1 MRENGHDA
9 VMPVIALGRCLN
21 DPNLF
26 GRHFRGASWAAWKVF
41 LAALFAEPADE
52 AGLAVY
58 RERTGRTAWPT
69 APFTEAAVIVGR
81 RGGKSRTLAL
91 IAVYLAC
98 FRSYEQF
105 LAPGEVATIG
115 ILAVDK
121 GQARAIFR
129 FVLGLLKAVPML
141 EQLIVRRDAE
151 TIELRAIEIGVASFR
166 STRGYTYAAILCDE
180 LAFWRSDETSLNPD
194 VEILRALRPGMVSI
208 PGAVLLMASSPY
220 SQRGELYNTYRRHF
234 GRDDARVL
242 VWKASTLEMNPS
254 VDKRIIEEAYESDPE
269 SAKAEFGGE
278 FRTDLADYISRETVD
293 AVTMQDRHELP
304 PERGVTYAAFCDPS
318 GGVSDSL
325 TLAIAHLDRNVSAL
339 STRCSNVDRRSIL
352 RLRSCSALPCAAVM
366 A

>member
-1 MRENGHDA
+1 VKKPR
-9 VMPVIALGRCLN
+9 VSPSLSWCLN

-26 GRHFRGASWAAWKVF
+26 AHHFRGKSWAAWKVF

-58 RERTGRTAWPT
+58 CERTGRTAWPT

-98 FRSYEQF
+98 FRNYDPY

-141 EQLIVRRDAE
+141 EPLIVRRDSE
-151 TIELRAIEIGVASFR
+151 TIELSNRVHIEIATASFR
-166 STRGYTYAAILCDE
+166 STRGYTYAAVLADE
-180 LAFWRSDETSLNPD
+180 VAFWRSDETSLNPD

-208 PGAVLLMASSPY
+208 PGAVL
-220 SQRGELYNTYRRHF
+220 
-234 GRDDARVL
+234 V
-242 VWKASTLEMNPS
+242 
-254 VDKRIIEEAYESDPE
+254 I
-269 SAKAEFGGE
+269 
-278 FRTDLADYISRETVD
+278 
-293 AVTMQDRHELP
+293 
-304 PERGVTYAAFCDPS
+304 
-318 GGVSDSL
+318 
-325 TLAIAHLDRNVSAL
+325 
-339 STRCSNVDRRSIL
+339 
-352 RLRSCSALPCAAVM
+352 
-366 A
+366 